1 MKKINALY
9 FIILFLL
16 MICIGGCGNYKPSSG
31 LAIGDMEVGMT
42 TSELKSLDHG
52 LKKVSQGDDEDNA
65 KFQNPKV
72 GITVITEN
80 GKVRVVELSFMYGG
94 KKPEKQSEYRGEQ
107 SDLKTPLGISTSDS
121 IVELKNKYGEPTK
134 KTKSKGETTYDYR
147 MERKDGGYGVLRFR
161 VDENNNSIVG
171 IEVLAD
177 DIYKDKNESTKD
189 NVSTKKENDNK
200 DKNDKSVTQST
211 SSDKLSLGGI
221 SLKSN
226 ESEIKS
232 ILGAPLSVE
241 SKSNG
246 IIVQK
251 FKDVE
256 VHFANNRIQMIV
268 SNSPNAKTSKG
279 IHEQSSIHD
288 AVKEY
293 GGNYVSSSYGDL
305 DLVEYKV
312 KDASIGECIIRFASD
327 KSTNKVSY
335 ISIRRDE

>member
-1 MKKINALY
+1 MKKLNILHVVV
-9 FIILFLL
+9 LFLL
-16 MICIGGCGNYKPSSG
+16 IMCISGCGNYKPSSG

-52 LKKVSQGDDEDNA
+52 LKKISNGNDEDNA
-65 KFQNPKV
+65 KFQNPKA
-72 GITVITEN
+72 GITVITQD
-80 GKVRVVELSFMYGG
+80 GKVRVIQLSFLYGN
-94 KKPEKQSEYRGEQ
+94 KPEKQSEYRGEQ

-121 IVELKNKYGEPTK
+121 IIELKNKYGTPIK
-134 KTKSKGETTYDYR
+134 ISKSKVSTSYDYR
-147 MERKDGGYGVLRFR
+147 IEKKDGGYGVLRFK

-171 IEVLAD
+171 IEAIAD
-177 DIYKDKNESTKD
+177 DWYNNNSESVKAD
-189 NVSTKKENDNK
+189 VSTKIEDNNK
-200 DKNDKSVTQST
+200 DKNDKSVSQASA
-211 SSDKLSLGGI
+211 SDKLSLGGV

-232 ILGAPLSVE
+232 ILGTPLSIE
-241 SKSNG
+241 SKGDG
-246 IIVQK
+246 ITVQK

-256 VHFANNRIQMIV
+256 VHFANDRIQMIV
-268 SNSPNAKTSKG
+268 SNSPNAKTSRG

-293 GGNYVSSSYGDL
+293 GGNYVSSSYGNF

-312 KDASIGECIIRFASD
+312 NDSSIGECIIRFASD

-335 ISIRRDE
+335 ISIRRGE